1 MNQEDANVTP
11 ASEDTSELPDLPL
24 TAQDDH
30 ASHGAAS
37 PAGEAPGEAEA
48 APDTPRV
55 FDAQAHAVTATA
67 VEKVLADL
75 HDKEVEEINQLKSS
89 LIDSAELATRAS
101 GLAALAGG
109 AMQKATTKLTDTYG
123 AAHQLA
129 IAVLAV
135 FVALAVVAI
144 TLFGFMTYRL
154 QERVG
159 QLDAMLVAVGKRVV
173 TMDESISLFNDTGAL
188 LGDVSLKQ
196 SGVVTSQKQLE
207 SRVDDVAKGLS
218 NLIDA
223 MSKKPAAEGKT
234 PDNTKQLQQALEQT
248 TKQVQALEQKIQAQG
263 EILKQLAA
271 QGQRPVVVQT
281 DAAALKKA
289 AEAAAKG
296 VKDKMDQEAAA
307 RAAAVSASTP
317 PAPPPKPRERPVQ
330 YPRPGTTE

>member
-1 MNQEDANVTP
+1 MSQEDAATPPVTEAVEP
-11 ASEDTSELPDLPL
+11 SDPGHDAPEVQEDPPFLADE
-24 TAQDDH
+24 
-30 ASHGAAS
+30 S
-37 PAGEAPGEAEA
+37 PADSAALPAE
-48 APDTPRV
+48 PRV

-101 GLAALAGG
+101 GLAALAAGT
-109 AMQKATTKLTDTYG
+109 MQKATNKLTETYG
-123 AAHQLA
+123 AAQNLGM
-129 IAVLAV
+129 ICLAV

-154 QERVG
+154 QERVT

-173 TMDESISLFNDTGAL
+173 TMDDSIELFNNTGTL
-188 LGDVSLKQ
+188 LGDVSQKQ
-196 SGVVTSQKQLE
+196 SGLMTSQKQLE
-207 SRVDDVAKGLS
+207 SRVDDVAKGLG
-218 NLIDA
+218 NMIDA
-223 MSKKPAAEGKT
+223 MAKKPAAEGNKVQ
-234 PDNTKQLQQALEQT
+234 DNTKQLQQALEQT

-289 AEAAAKG
+289 AEAAAKS
-296 VKDKMDQEAAA
+296 VKDKIDQEAAA
-307 RAAAVSASTP
+307 RAAAAPP

-330 YPRPGTTE
+330 FPRPGE

>member
-1 MNQEDANVTP
+1 MNQEDANAAPTAD
-11 ASEDTSELPDLPL
+11 ASERLDPPLDVHGGDDTS
-24 TAQDDH
+24 
-30 ASHGAAS
+30 SHGDDR
-37 PAGEAPGEAEA
+37 PAQEET
-48 APDTPRV
+48 APDEPRV
-55 FDAQAHAVTATA
+55 FDAQAHAVTAGA

-109 AMQKATTKLTDTYG
+109 AMHKATTKLTETYG
-123 AAHQLA
+123 AAQNLGM
-129 IAVLAV
+129 IMLAV

-173 TMDESISLFNDTGAL
+173 SMDESINLFNDTGTL

-223 MSKKPAAEGKT
+223 MAKKPAAEGKT
-234 PDNTKQLQQALEQT
+234 QDNTKQLQQALEQT

-307 RAAAVSASTP
+307 RAAA
-317 PAPPPKPRERPVQ
+317 APPPPPPPAKPRERPVQ

>member
-1 MNQEDANVTP
+1 MNQEDPTATP
-11 ASEDTSELPDLPL
+11 GADASDIADPPFDAQGDHDTPSH
-24 TAQDDH
+24 ADD
-30 ASHGAAS
+30 S
-37 PAGEAPGEAEA
+37 PALTDA
-48 APDTPRV
+48 APDEPRV
-55 FDAQAHAVTATA
+55 FDAQAHAVTSSA

-75 HDKEVEEINQLKSS
+75 HNKEVEEINQLKSS

-109 AMQKATTKLTDTYG
+109 AMQKATAKLTETYG
-123 AAHQLA
+123 AAQNLGMIVLA
-129 IAVLAV
+129 I

-173 TMDESISLFNDTGAL
+173 AMDESIDLFNGTGTL

-223 MSKKPAAEGKT
+223 MAKKPAAESKT

-248 TKQVQALEQKIQAQG
+248 TKQVQALEQKIQTQS
-263 EILKQLAA
+263 ELLKQLAA

-281 DAAALKKA
+281 DTAALKKA

-307 RAAAVSASTP
+307 RAAA
-317 PAPPPKPRERPVQ
+317 APPPPPPAKPRERPVQ